1 MKSLHKS
8 FATLH
13 GQKSLISCNSSIRN
27 KNDYLII
34 TYDLF
39 DYVYKVCELKNST
52 VHF

>member
-13 GQKSLISCNSSIRN
+13 GQKSLISSHLSIRN

-39 DYVYKVCELKNST
+39 DYVYKVCELKKFST
-52 VHF
+52 NF